1 MPDIYLKDT
10 QTPTGTPVPAA
21 GADNHIPTNGSAAT
35 WGSITS
41 ESFLNGPKPGQEQV
55 LVRSGNQTAKV
66 AEGQRLEEIQKRN
79 WLHVYDTATEN
90 GDFEFDQHRK
100 TRVTLSDTL
109 TVGEDQKV
117 TVVRDQN
124 VTVTRD
130 QTVSVTNKRNVD
142 ARHISEYGKET
153 IVIVKVKPPNVASFR
168 DHSFEKQIM
177 EHLERNGI
185 RLSRGFVPTAVA
197 AE

>member
-1 MPDIYLKDT
+1 MPDLFLKNALV
-10 QTPTGTPVPAA
+10 PTGTPVPPA
-21 GADNHIPTNGSAAT
+21 GADNHIPTNGSAAN
-35 WGSITS
+35 WSSITS

-55 LVRSGNQTAKV
+55 LVRAGNQTAKV

-100 TRVTLSDTL
+100 TMVTLSDTL

-117 TVVRDQN
+117 KVVRDQN

-142 ARHISEYGKET
+142 ARYISEYGKET
-153 IVIVKVKPPNVASFR
+153 IVINAGVELVIQGPGGSIKIDSQGVTIQGVLVKIN
-168 DHSFEKQIM
+168 
-177 EHLERNGI
+177 
-185 RLSRGFVPTAVA
+185 
-197 AE
+197 

>member
-1 MPDIYLKDT
+1 MPDIYCADT
-10 QTPTGTPVPAA
+10 QTCTGTPVPQA
-21 GADNHIPTNGSAAT
+21 GADNHIPTNGSAAN

-41 ESFLNGPKPGQEQV
+41 ESFLAGPKPGQEQV
-55 LVRSGNQTAKV
+55 LIKAGNQTAKV

-100 TRVTLSDTL
+100 TAVTLSDTL

-130 QTVSVTNKRNVD
+130 QKVSVTNARNVD
-142 ARHISEYGKET
+142 ARYITEYGKET
-153 IVIVKVKPPNVASFR
+153 IVINAGVELVIQGPGGSIKIDSEGVTIQGVLVKIN
-168 DHSFEKQIM
+168 
-177 EHLERNGI
+177 
-185 RLSRGFVPTAVA
+185 
-197 AE
+197 

>member
-1 MPDIYLKDT
+1 MPDLFLKNALV
-10 QTPTGTPVPAA
+10 PTGTPVPQA
-21 GADNHIPTNGSAAT
+21 GADNHIPTNGSAAN
-35 WGSITS
+35 WSSITS

-55 LVRSGNQTAKV
+55 LVRAGNQTAKV

-100 TRVTLSDTL
+100 TAVTLSDTL

-117 TVVRDQN
+117 TVVRDQK
-124 VTVTRD
+124 VTVTND
-130 QTVSVTNKRNVD
+130 QTVSITNKRNVD

-153 IVIVKVKPPNVASFR
+153 IVINAGVELVIQGPGGSIKIDSKGVTIQGVVVWIN
-168 DHSFEKQIM
+168 
-177 EHLERNGI
+177 
-185 RLSRGFVPTAVA
+185 
-197 AE
+197 